1 MTGTVVFKFITP
13 LHSLIISTAPSL
25 ITYHSINAMN
35 ATTFMDMYVRSF
47 MDMHVARDIH
57 AMLCYDMHE
66 IENYNANI
74 KE

>member
-47 MDMHVARDIH
+47 MSERHSCY

>member
-35 ATTFMDMYVRSF
+35 ATTFMDMNASVPAGTF
-47 MDMHVARDIH
+47 INEHTPVNDNAR
-57 AMLCYDMHE
+57 MLMRE
-66 IENYNANI
+66 WV
-74 KE
+74 

>member
-1 MTGTVVFKFITP
+1 MNEA
-13 LHSLIISTAPSL
+13 L
-25 ITYHSINAMN
+25 INARHALIN
-35 ATTFMDMYVRSF
+35 DMYIHVRSF
-47 MDMHVARDIH
+47 SLTGARDIH

>member
-35 ATTFMDMYVRSF
+35 ATTFMDMYVRSLSLTG
-47 MDMHVARDIH
+47 ARDIH